1 MIIIEPVL
9 SREYNRPETKGILA
23 GTVVEEG
30 GVPLKILII
39 RPAALGDTLML
50 IPALSS
56 LRDSVSVIL
65 AGRTP
70 GIHYL
75 RRFVERCLDFEGAA
89 WHTLFT
95 ENPEVEYLPSADIIV
110 GFFRDMDGT
119 VRRNLGALF
128 PHSRVHLFRG
138 LPEEEGTHVA
148 LYLARRLRSS
158 GLDLDPEE
166 CVGSG
171 LTRPLFNGSS
181 SGEKKTILL
190 HPGSGS
196 LAKNHPPEFWL
207 DLSQRLREHPL
218 SRGLRPLFLLGP
230 AEEGLLPFFSAGV
243 ANRDGEIRVCPGPDE
258 LISLLRAGSLYVGH
272 DSGVTHLA
280 AMLGV
285 PTIAL
290 FRSTSVTMWKP
301 LGPNVTVILG
311 DMPPGQLAST
321 VLAEA
326 ERSLGRS

>member
-1 MIIIEPVL
+1 ME
-9 SREYNRPETKGILA
+9 NKGISA
-23 GTVVEEG
+23 GTIAEEG
-30 GVPLKILII
+30 RLPLKILII

-50 IPALSS
+50 IPALS
-56 LRDSVSVIL
+56 LMRDAVSVIL

-75 RRFVERCLDFEGAA
+75 RPFVERCLDFEGGG

-95 ENPEVEYLPSADIIV
+95 ENPEVEYLPPADIIV
-110 GFFRDMDGT
+110 GLFRDMDGT
-119 VRRNLGALF
+119 VRRNLEALF

-138 LPEEEGTHVA
+138 LPEEGEGTHVA

-166 CVGSG
+166 CVASG
-171 LTRPLFNGSS
+171 LTRPLLDGSS
-181 SGEKKTILL
+181 PGEKKTILL

-196 LAKNHPPEFWL
+196 LAKNHSPEFWL
-207 DLSQRLREHPL
+207 DLSQRLREHSL
-218 SRGLRPLFLLGP
+218 SRGLRPLFLFGP

-243 ANRDGEIRVCPGPDE
+243 DNRDEEIRVCPGPDE

-311 DMPPGQLAST
+311 DIPAGQLAST

-326 ERSLGRS
+326 ERSLGKS